1 MTFGTT
7 LVWIWISSN
16 TLHWTPCHPHPTT
29 VYNKITS
36 TSPSFCKKTFSMSL
50 TNLTVLLP
58 QSHDCS
64 FYVIRWILAPL
75 LLWLQ
80 EHTDLHAHDFVHSPV
95 LCHQLRLT
103 NVTCTWSWPLCGIT
117 PAILTT
123 LLTDSR
129 HHLEWVRTIPWQQ
142 PGILVDGK
150 WVNKM
155 ESVGRSKSR
164 KLNKIGRSF
173 I

>member
-1 MTFGTT
+1 MN
-7 LVWIWISSN
+7 LWISSS

-29 VYNKITS
+29 VYNKIT
-36 TSPSFCKKTFSMSL
+36 TTGPSFSQKTSSMSL
-50 TNLTVLLP
+50 TNLMVLLP
-58 QSHDCS
+58 QSHGCRNTTI
-64 FYVIRWILAPL
+64 YMLTTL
-75 LLWLQ
+75 
-80 EHTDLHAHDFVHSPV
+80 HSPI
-95 LCHQLRLT
+95 LCHQPGLT
-103 NVTCTWSWPLCGIT
+103 NVTCTWTWSLYGIT
-117 PAILTT
+117 HAKLTT

-129 HHLEWVRTIPWQQ
+129 HHLQWVRTIPWQQ

-164 KLNKIGRSF
+164 KLNKTGRSF